1 MKFIEI
7 YRNIVNPARILA
19 KSRQKWLRQARNQRY
34 YMRHR
39 AEVRKKTKGIL
50 RINGKIAPSQTFYTN
65 IFYIIRWDKVFLSI
79 QRLNQPYPTSFYTYT
94 CY

>member
-39 AEVRKKTKGIL
+39 AEVRKKRKEYYELT
-50 RINGKIAPSQTFYTN
+50 GK
-65 IFYIIRWDKVFLSI
+65 
-79 QRLNQPYPTSFYTYT
+79 
-94 CY
+94 